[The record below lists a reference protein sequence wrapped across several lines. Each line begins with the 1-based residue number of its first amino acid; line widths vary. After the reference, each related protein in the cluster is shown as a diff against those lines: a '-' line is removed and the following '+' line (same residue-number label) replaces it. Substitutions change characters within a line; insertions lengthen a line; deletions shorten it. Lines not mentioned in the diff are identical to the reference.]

1 VISVAGCPTHPNWA
15 TETLMVLALDGLTA
29 DDLDP
34 FRRQRMYADHLV
46 HHGFTRNQFY
56 EYKAS
61 A

>member
-1 VISVAGCPTHPNWA
+1 
-15 TETLMVLALDGLTA
+15 MVLALDGLTA